1 MIVAWIDWSPRWRDS
16 GDNLDGLDDSE
27 VSRGRVDGERLKLKH
42 LLLAPISSPLLPFST
57 HVEAAGGCRHY
68 ERLWLVLVVVV
79 NCWEDLLKLLGSCS
93 CHLLIVKPCQVRQ
106 YSWDLPIF
114 LGICELLGFQCFQ
127 WVRWCWSRPKRH
139 FATSSHEEGPVEEV
153 MINNGVTMTSLFSRC
168 SHLEKNV
175 LILKR
180 WTRPGASLMVT
191 EGGLRVVDSC
201 SQNAERPSWTAGC
214 SPATTKYICIC
225 YLNTHL
231 GDLLHLRLVESIV
244 VTGALFPKSL
254 ELGGK
259 GGRHLFCDRSFRL
272 VFRRWHHMRHFVVKV
287 PK

>member
-27 VSRGRVDGERLKLKH
+27 VPRGRVDGKRLQLKN
-42 LLLAPISSPLLPFST
+42 LLSPVSSPLLPFST
-57 HVEAAGGCRHY
+57 HVEATWCCRHY
-68 ERLWLVLVVVV
+68 ERLWLVVVVV

-106 YSWDLPIF
+106 YCWDLPIF
-114 LGICELLGFQCFQ
+114 LEICESLGFQCFQ

-139 FATSSHEEGPVEEV
+139 FATSSHEEGPAEEV
-153 MINNGVTMTSLFSRC
+153 MINNSVTMTSLFSRC

-175 LILKR
+175 LILNR

-191 EGGLRVVDSC
+191 QGGLRVVDSC

-214 SPATTKYICIC
+214 SPARAK
-225 YLNTHL
+225 
-231 GDLLHLRLVESIV
+231 
-244 VTGALFPKSL
+244 
-254 ELGGK
+254 
-259 GGRHLFCDRSFRL
+259 
-272 VFRRWHHMRHFVVKV
+272 
-287 PK
+287 